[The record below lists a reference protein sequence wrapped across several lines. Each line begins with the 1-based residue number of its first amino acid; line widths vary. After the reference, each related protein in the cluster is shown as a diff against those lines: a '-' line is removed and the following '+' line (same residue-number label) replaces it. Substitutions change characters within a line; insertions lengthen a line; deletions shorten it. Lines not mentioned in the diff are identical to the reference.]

1 MCTVS
6 FVNSNGKIIITS
18 NRDEKVIRPN
28 AIEPRNYL
36 INNKKIIFP
45 KDLKAGGTWY
55 AVDEHSNV
63 LVLLNGADEKHIV
76 SGNYKKSR
84 GLIVLE
90 IIGTES
96 PFETWKTIDLD
107 HIEPFTLVLYENQK
121 LYQLRWNGEEKKVLE
136 LDSNLNHIWSS
147 STLYPAAIREKRAS
161 WFSTFLDTTRDA
173 AELSVAKP
181 EVTETE
187 LFNFHRYTEEKNEEH
202 GLVINRGD
210 MLKTLSITQT
220 VIDKNK
226 VAIHYTDLIAEQDF
240 SNTFIISI

>member
-6 FVNSNGKIIITS
+6 FVHSNGKIIITS

-28 AIEPRNYL
+28 AIEPKNYL

-45 KDLKAGGTWY
+45 KDQKAGGTWY

-107 HIEPFTLVLYENQK
+107 NIEPFTLVLFENHK
-121 LYQLRWNGEEKKVLE
+121 LYQLRWNGEVKKVLG
-136 LDSNLNHIWSS
+136 LDPNQNHIWSS
-147 STLYPAAIREKRAS
+147 STLYSKEIREKRAS
-161 WFSTFLDTTRDA
+161 WFTTFLDT
-173 AELSVAKP
+173 KP

-187 LFNFHRYTEEKNEEH
+187 LFNFHRYTEEKNAEH

-210 MLKTLSITQT
+210 VLKTLSITQA

-226 VAIHYTDLIAEQDF
+226 VAIFHHDLINKHDF
-240 SNTFIISI
+240 SNSFIVI

>member
-6 FVNSNGKIIITS
+6 FVHSNGKIIITS

-28 AIEPRNYL
+28 AIEPKNYL
-36 INNKKIIFP
+36 INTKKIIFP
-45 KDLKAGGTWY
+45 KDQKAGGTWF

-84 GLIVLE
+84 GLILLE
-90 IIGTES
+90 IIGTAS
-96 PFETWKTIDLD
+96 PYETWNTIDLEN
-107 HIEPFTLVLYENQK
+107 IEPFTLVLYENQK
-121 LYQLRWNGEEKKVLE
+121 LYQFRWNSEVKKVLE
-136 LDSNLNHIWSS
+136 LDPNQNHIWSS
-147 STLYPAAIREKRAS
+147 STLYSKEIGEKRAS
-161 WFSTFLDTTRDA
+161 WFTTFLDT
-173 AELSVAKP
+173 KP

-202 GLVINRGD
+202 GLVINRGNR
-210 MLKTLSITQT
+210 LKTLSITQT

-226 VAIHYTDLIAEQDF
+226 VEIHYSDLIAGQDF
-240 SNTFIISI
+240 SNTFISI